1 MEVLVHAATARTP
14 LYAAGL
20 TVILTATLAAC
31 SSSSGGGSSAAA
43 PATPLTV
50 VRLAAKTSSGA
61 TSFTGT
67 MSLQATAKTGGSSA
81 STDLNASFAE
91 RLKPSLLAQVNVQS
105 LRAGGEAL
113 PGGMTEILTPSKL
126 YLKWSYLTNLLH
138 STTPWSV
145 IPLSS
150 LSKSSGINLSQIFS
164 QASSSSPLTESQLL
178 AGATSVRKVG
188 RGTVNGAAV
197 TEYAG
202 KLSLDKG
209 IKYLSASDRSA
220 VQKEFT
226 AAGISTATFTV
237 WIDGKNTVR
246 KSVISENGTTVAETI
261 TTTITSIDQPV
272 KVSIPAASQASALP
286 SGDL

>member
-138 STTPWSV
+138 STG
-145 IPLSS
+145 
-150 LSKSSGINLSQIFS
+150 KSSVAPWF
-164 QASSSSPLTESQLL
+164 
-178 AGATSVRKVG
+178 R
-188 RGTVNGAAV
+188 
-197 TEYAG
+197 
-202 KLSLDKG
+202 
-209 IKYLSASDRSA
+209 SASG
-220 VQKEFT
+220 T
-226 AAGISTATFTV
+226 A
-237 WIDGKNTVR
+237 
-246 KSVISENGTTVAETI
+246 
-261 TTTITSIDQPV
+261 P
-272 KVSIPAASQASALP
+272 
-286 SGDL
+286 